1 TRGCRRRGRPRRPP
15 PASRRGAGRAPAR
28 RGDRRRSCV
37 VSFDGALEICHKPT
51 LGSGH
56 DLHELPPLGTPV
68 VQDRGRVVDE
78 QWSGE
83 IFPVL
88 HFSGFRSGIGKESSR
103 TLNPMPAQGSTA
115 RSLLGAGAGML
126 GFSAIAGLL
135 VTVMVAPA
143 IAVTGMTA
151 NNSINVF
158 QELPDYIELTSQH
171 QRITF
176 VAYDAEGNEIESAD
190 YYDQNREEVTLD
202 QIDEDLKWAAID
214 GEDRRFHEHGGVDL

>member
-126 GFSAIAGLL
+126 
-135 VTVMVAPA
+135 
-143 IAVTGMTA
+143 A

-158 QELPDYIELTSQH
+158 QELPDYIEITSQH
-171 QRITF
+171 QRNTF
-176 VAYDAEGNEIESAD
+176 VAYDDEGNEIAIAD

-214 GEDRRFHEHGGVDL
+214 GEDRRFHEHGGVDLP